1 VAARSILNGVGTQ
14 QQRHDDAGS
23 QESRCQETEA
33 KGAAVAAAAPVRRA
47 FTGRGGWLAGWL
59 AGWLCSPVHR
69 DAIPL
74 DWLLGVRGNER
85 VVDTDR
91 VADERAR
98 SDGEGR
104 AGHTWTA
111 AVLDVAL
118 TLNDVPKL

>member
-1 VAARSILNGVGTQ
+1 MALARSSNDTMMRAVRNRAVKRRKRKAWQ
-14 QQRHDDAGS
+14 WQR
-23 QESRCQETEA
+23 QRRCGAHLLTEA
-33 KGAAVAAAAPVRRA
+33 D
-47 FTGRGGWLAGWL
+47 GWLDGWL
-59 AGWLCSPVHR
+59 VCSPVHR

>member
-1 VAARSILNGVGTQ
+1 MALARSSNDTMMRAVRNRAVKRRKRKARQ
-14 QQRHDDAGS
+14 WQR
-23 QESRCQETEA
+23 QRRCSAHLLTKA
-33 KGAAVAAAAPVRRA
+33 D
-47 FTGRGGWLAGWL
+47 GWLAGWL

-104 AGHTWTA
+104 AGHTRAA